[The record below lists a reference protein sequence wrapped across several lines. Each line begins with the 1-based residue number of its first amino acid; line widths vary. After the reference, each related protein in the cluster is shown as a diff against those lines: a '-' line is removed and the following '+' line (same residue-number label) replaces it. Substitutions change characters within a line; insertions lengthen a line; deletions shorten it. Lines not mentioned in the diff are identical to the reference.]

1 MSQAPSAHRL
11 DWLARLQSMAPLLL
25 AAALAGFS
33 WWLVS
38 SSPERTEP
46 RRPEPDRGV
55 PDYELASARLARF
68 DAKGRLESVLD
79 GERMRHFPASQT
91 LEIDRMQVASRH
103 PDGRRM
109 QAEALRGEWNEG
121 SGVATLT
128 GGADVRL
135 SPALPGAPGS
145 AAWTS
150 LTLSPRAPSGASRD
164 GVTRLVGEQ
173 LRLDTRSRVVSS
185 TQPVVL
191 TRDGSEV
198 RAQSLEHNDATGL
211 TLLGGRVNGHLA
223 GRITGQAR

>member
-11 DWLARLQSMAPLLL
+11 DWLARLQSVAPLLL
-25 AAALAGFS
+25 AAALAGFT

-38 SSPERTEP
+38 SSPEPAAPPRAEP
-46 RRPEPDRGV
+46 ERGV

-68 DAKGRLESVLD
+68 DARGRLESVLD
-79 GERMRHFPASQT
+79 GERMRHYPASQT
-91 LEIDRMQVASRH
+91 LEIDRMQLAARH

-135 SPALPGAPGS
+135 SPAAP
-145 AAWTS
+145 S
-150 LTLSPRAPSGASRD
+150 LTLSPRGASAAPRD

-173 LRLDTRSRVVSS
+173 LRLNTQARVVSS

-198 RAQSLEHNDATGL
+198 RAQSLEHDEGTGL
-211 TLLGGRVNGHLA
+211 TLLGGRVH
-223 GRITGQAR
+223 GRITGLAR